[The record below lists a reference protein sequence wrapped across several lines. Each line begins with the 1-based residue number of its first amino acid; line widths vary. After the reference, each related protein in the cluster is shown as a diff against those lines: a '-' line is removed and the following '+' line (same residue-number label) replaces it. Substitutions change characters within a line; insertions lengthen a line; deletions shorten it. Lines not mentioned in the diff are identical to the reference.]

1 MEFTETEVL
10 KILALALPNDTPDHR
25 LKYLLNK
32 LYGYDHLSLDSENQ
46 EFLERIM
53 KQAAIIQKGE

>member
-1 MEFTETEVL
+1 MVTEIDAF

-25 LKYLLNK
+25 LRYLLNK

-46 EFLERIM
+46 EFFNRILEVANNIRS
-53 KQAAIIQKGE
+53 